1 MQFWKMNG
9 AGNDF
14 IILNN
19 LEERLPPSAFPLL
32 ARTLCTPHRSLGA
45 DGLMVVEQAQEG
57 ADFKMLFFNS
67 DGSLGE
73 MCGNGARCICRYGYE
88 RGLAGPIQRVET
100 TAGLIVGTRL
110 GPDSYRVQLNLP
122 SVLESQRV
130 TSLGPAGYVE
140 LGQPGVPHAILR
152 VPGLEERSL
161 EELRSMGQTLRHDH
175 AFPKGANANLYDVL
189 SQDHLVIRTFERGV
203 EDFTY
208 ACGTGTGSLVALLT
222 ALGQTSGH
230 GVRVENLGGQLIVDA
245 EQTDG
250 QISALLLTGPAT
262 LVCQGHVPDEALPE
276 ESTK

>member
-19 LEERLPPSAFPLL
+19 IQEGLPAEAFPVL

-45 DGLMVVEQAQEG
+45 DGFMVVEPAQGEG
-57 ADFKMLFFNS
+57 DFRMGFYNS

-88 RGLAGPIQRVET
+88 RGLAGDVQRVET
-100 TAGLIVGTRL
+100 TAGLVVGTRL

-122 SVLESQRV
+122 SVLEPRRD
-130 TSLGPAGYVE
+130 TALGPAGYVE
-140 LGQPGVPHAILR
+140 LGRPGVPHAIVR
-152 VPGLEERSL
+152 VPGLQELPL
-161 EELRSMGQTLRHDH
+161 EELRPRGRALRHDP
-175 AFPKGANANLYDVL
+175 AFSKGANANLYDVL
-189 SQDHLVIRTFERGV
+189 APDHLVIRTFERGV

-222 ALGQTSGH
+222 VLGQVSGQ
-230 GVRVENLGGQLIVDA
+230 GVQVENLGGRLLVDA
-245 EQTDG
+245 EASGG
-250 QISALLLTGPAT
+250 QVSALFLTGPAT
-262 LVCQGHVPDEALPE
+262 LVCQGSVPDEALPD
-276 ESTK
+276 

>member
-1 MQFWKMNG
+1 MEFWKMNG

-14 IILNN
+14 IILDNRA
-19 LEERLPPSAFPLL
+19 LGASPARLGRIAQ
-32 ARTLCTPHRSLGA
+32 ALCRRRFSIGA
-45 DGLMVVEQAQEG
+45 DGLMAVEEG
-57 ADFKMLFFNS
+57 TQGGDFKMRFFNS

-73 MCGNGARCICRYGYE
+73 MCGNGARCISRYGYE